1 MTCLIISSDLDEII
15 GMCPRILVMRAGELA
30 GELNGTEI
38 TQENIMYLAT
48 GVKKQ

>member
-1 MTCLIISSDLDEII
+1 MDEII
-15 GMCPRILVMRAGELA
+15 GMCPRILVMRAGTLA
-30 GELNGTEI
+30 GELNGKEI